1 MDKRLPLLFLLG
13 SAACQQ
19 QAPTAAADPEA
30 SPNAAAVIPANP
42 SANPSVQAALP
53 NLFAAGDTLTAPMR
67 DLLRQVDLSA
77 LLRGA
82 EEHGRPV
89 FDGFFGPDHYRFGV
103 AFTEVRRDSLHLETY
118 HVRGKCRYRQHIRP
132 FVGTLVA
139 RQVSDLE
146 IRADMDGLLSGDT
159 LVSTNVQEAAAAAA
173 RYEKA
178 VKQARIYSLR
188 ARFTASETMAE
199 DSGVFDGEAFLNF
212 FVTPDKR
219 VGYAVEPMRDNKL
232 PARGDRFLMR
242 GSRLNRTTGQVKQFV
257 VSTNVFTAAPDVYR
271 DFGIG
276 DRGGEINP
284 KYARLGWDDAWR
296 NEEWWADSPKPSLGL

>member
-1 MDKRLPLLFLLG
+1 M
-13 SAACQQ
+13 AAGLE
-19 QAPTAAADPEA
+19 ANPHPAATIA
-30 SPNAAAVIPANP
+30 PANP
-42 SANPSVQAALP
+42 SANLSGQAALP

-67 DLLRQVDLSA
+67 DLLQQVDLSA

-103 AFTEVRRDSLHLETY
+103 AFTEVQRNSLHPEEY
-118 HVRGKCRYRQHIRP
+118 HVRGKCRYRHHVRP

-146 IRADMDGLLSGDT
+146 IRADMDGLLSSDT
-159 LVSTNVQEAAAAAA
+159 LASTNTQEAAAAAA
-173 RYEKA
+173 VRYEEA

-199 DSGVFDGEAFLNF
+199 DSGIFDGEAVLNF
-212 FVTPDKR
+212 FVTPNKQ

-257 VSTNVFTAAPDVYR
+257 VATNVFSAAPDIYK

-284 KYARLGWDDAWR
+284 KYARLGWSDEWE
-296 NEEWWADSPKPSLGL
+296 NEEWWADSPKPSLDL